1 LTGKRNNRKR
11 KKKSMITIYQE
22 NAAGGSV
29 SINTGS
35 EVSQEK
41 GALVPYEWK

>member
-1 LTGKRNNRKR
+1 
-11 KKKSMITIYQE
+11 MITINQE
-22 NAAGGSV
+22 NVAGGSF
-29 SINTGS
+29 STNTGS